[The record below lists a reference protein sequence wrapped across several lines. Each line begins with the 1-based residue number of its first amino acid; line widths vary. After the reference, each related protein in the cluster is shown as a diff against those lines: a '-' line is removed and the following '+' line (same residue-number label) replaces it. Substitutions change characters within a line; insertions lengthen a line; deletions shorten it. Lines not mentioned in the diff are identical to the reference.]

1 MIKLYS
7 LAAGKK
13 IRVLG
18 TGEDLAA
25 AIMDAL
31 NNGYF
36 LEVEGVSADNMEQ
49 LENYILGA
57 KCDYKVEYIK

>member
-18 TGEDLAA
+18 EGEDLTA

-36 LEVEGVSADNMEQ
+36 LEVEGVSADNIDK